1 MMILKY
7 VCYICIMKINYLFL
21 SVLFFFSCTQYRLHQ
36 KVLKSTDP
44 EFQYTQAVNY
54 FTNKDYAR
62 ALQIFENLL
71 VEFKGSDK
79 AESIYYHYIYCNYHL
94 KDYVSA
100 SFHANN
106 FVSKFLLSSK
116 NEEIAFLRA
125 YCYYL
130 DTPRQSLDQ
139 VKTYDAI
146 EQLESFIMN
155 YPTSDSLS
163 RINDLIFDLNRKLE
177 KKFFDNAVLYYH
189 TGKYKS
195 AIYAID
201 NYLKQFPETTF
212 SEEISFIQLKSYVQL
227 GKNSIEEKKE
237 QRIKEAIF
245 ASNNFLMSFPDSDY
259 IQEVKDIYETLKT
272 IQNGL

>member
-1 MMILKY
+1 
-7 VCYICIMKINYLFL
+7 
-21 SVLFFFSCTQYRLHQ
+21 
-36 KVLKSTDP
+36 LKSTDP

-94 KDYVSA
+94 KDYESA

-125 YCYYL
+125 FCYYL
-130 DTPRQSLDQ
+130 DAPRQSLDQ
-139 VKTYDAI
+139 EKTYDAI
-146 EQLESFIMN
+146 EELESFIMN

-177 KKFFDNAVLYYH
+177 KKFFDNATLYYH

-195 AIYAID
+195 AIHAID

-212 SEEISFIQLKSYVQL
+212 SEEISLIQLKSYFKL

-259 IQEVKDIYETLKT
+259 TQEVKDIYETLKT
-272 IQNGL
+272 LQNGL